1 MGEWKTF
8 VASDFIEFNPK
19 ESLKKGIIAPK
30 ISMDALDP
38 FTRKIASYVNE
49 AYNGGTKFRNQDT
62 IMARITPCLENGK
75 TSMVDILP
83 NDVIGFGSTEYIVF
97 RAKPGISDSKFVYY
111 LACSKIIRDVAIKSM
126 VGSSGR
132 QRVQQSVVNNIEFS
146 APDLDEQEKIASIL
160 SKLDDKIELNRA
172 INENLEQQAQ
182 ALFKFWFVDFEP
194 FDGIIPN
201 NWIIGTVGDIIEL
214 YDSQRKPI
222 SGNVRDKMEK
232 LYPYYG
238 ATSLM
243 DYVDNYLFDGKYLLL
258 GEDGTV
264 VDDNGYPILQ
274 YIWGKFWVNNHAHI
288 MSGKNGYNVESL
300 YLFFKQTNVKS
311 IVTGA
316 VQLKINQA
324 NLRSIEALIPSK
336 EVMIEFNNL
345 IEPIFSI
352 MRNNKNENDRLTSLR
367 DSLLPKLMSGEIDVS
382 GITI

>member
-1 MGEWKTF
+1 MKSNYRKLGEFIQLRDKRNINLITEELLGISIDKEYMPS
-8 VASDFIEFNPK
+8 VAN
-19 ESLKKGIIAPK
+19 
-30 ISMDALDP
+30 
-38 FTRKIASYVNE
+38 
-49 AYNGGTKFRNQDT
+49 
-62 IMARITPCLENGK
+62 
-75 TSMVDILP
+75 
-83 NDVIGFGSTEYIVF
+83 VIGTDLTKYKIIEKNVFACNPMHVGRDEKLPVALYKGDNPAIVSPAYFVFEIIDRSILNEEYLMMWFRRSEFDRNCWFKTDGSV
-97 RAKPGISDSKFVYY
+97 RGGISWNEICELELLVPDIEKQKSTVKAY
-111 LACSKIIRDVAIKSM
+111 KNITNRIILK
-126 VGSSGR
+126 
-132 QRVQQSVVNNIEFS
+132 QR
-146 APDLDEQEKIASIL
+146 
-160 SKLDDKIELNRA
+160 
-172 INENLEQQAQ
+172 INENLEKQAQ
-182 ALFKFWFVDFEP
+182 ALFKSWFVDYEP
-194 FDGIIPN
+194 FDGAIPN
-201 NWIIGTVGDIIEL
+201 NWNVGTVGDIIEL

-222 SGNVRDKMEK
+222 SGNVRDKMKK

-264 VDDNGYPILQ
+264 VDDSGYPILQ

-324 NLRSIEALIPSK
+324 NLRSIEVMIPSK
-336 EVMIEFNNL
+336 EVMTEFNNL

-352 MRNNKNENDRLTSLR
+352 MRNNKNENDRLTALR

-382 GITI
+382 NVNL